1 MKQTF
6 DFEVYMTIDDED
18 FTVRGEAVFYPGSP
32 GKTYGLPEDCYE
44 AESEYVEIVSEVW
57 YDENSKEVALLRG
70 LNQYEEDTF
79 YEKVCDHCVSAYEEL
94 CDQGY

>member
-1 MKQTF
+1 MSNYVNAWHF
-6 DFEVYMTIDDED
+6 V
-18 FTVRGEAVFYPGSP
+18 
-32 GKTYGLPEDCYE
+32 GKTLRDGRP
-44 AESEYVEIVSEVW
+44 IP
-57 YDENSKEVALLRG
+57 LLRG